1 MEGVENVVDVKDLVT
16 EEQELQARLEQIKVE
31 KVAAEELAKQ
41 KAEQDKAAGVEKKKA
56 TKKTTKKVKPK
67 KKMKTNKKFFIW
79 LTLWAM
85 LMQTYVLVMII
96 HLKDPMTLSIVAGV
110 VFGEVVLFFLGF
122 LKYTLNI
129 DLKHMDKNYNPNYDE
144 ENNLY

>member
-1 MEGVENVVDVKDLVT
+1 MVKVEDLAA
-16 EEQELQARLEQIKVE
+16 QELELQTQLEQVRAE
-31 KVAAEELAKQ
+31 RTAAEALAQQ
-41 KAEQDKAAGVEKKKA
+41 KEIEEKKSE
-56 TKKTTKKVKPK
+56 KKTKSRKDKEGKKDKPK
-67 KKMKTNKKFFIW
+67 RKMKTNKKFFVW
-79 LTLWAM
+79 LTIWAM
-85 LMQTYVLVMII
+85 LIQTYVLVMII
-96 HLKDPMTLSIVAGV
+96 ELRDPMTLGIVAGV